1 MASFTE
7 NFERAEVALHNV
19 NGWKNVDGDNGTNGA
34 INLSNLLTNDE
45 ASEMSFLVQTATVG
59 TTSSQKVEAYV
70 TSTVQGN
77 AQAIDIGMGGHYH
90 ATCVNRKL
98 GIHLRMEW
106 LANNKR
112 VLSLHT
118 DTRGPDAP
126 TLANAEMLIA
136 KTLVSEGGTVQDFR
150 GKINEDGAVKA
161 YQHIRL
167 IVVEDDQGMVA
178 KGFINNNDDDRPT
191 IEWRLPSSWTPSN
204 LTAETL
210 YGYWWVSL
218 MDTGGNART
227 LLVSWFNAEDYTQP
241 EKVDVLYDPDQMR
254 LGELLRR
261 VKIRY
266 GAAANTNINDDL
278 VREYINDETE
288 HLINSIGDQAWFL
301 IRSTTFTLNMDS
313 EGLQTMA
320 ADIRRVLAIFHTNQ
334 PERQVRYNFRQF
346 DNSGDV
352 VLHFDRNAEAN
363 GDTYRLQYVT
373 NWKRMGDDMDPC
385 PFPRRYAEAI
395 VVGAMRRLAETDTL
409 PGVQAA
415 FEGRYTEL
423 VTQLM
428 SDLARDSRQSRGVMK
443 PADVSRR
450 GSSYKYRFQWG

>member
-7 NFERAEVALHNV
+7 NFERADGNLHDV
-19 NGWKNVDGDNGTNGA
+19 GGWENVDGDNGHVGI
-34 INLSNLLTNDE
+34 INLSNFLTNFHAGE
-45 ASEMSFLVQTATVG
+45 TSFLVQTTTYG
-59 TTSSQKVEAYV
+59 TTSSQKVEAYA

-77 AQAIDIGMGGHYH
+77 SQSIDIGMGGLYND
-90 ATCVNRKL
+90 TYTSRKL
-98 GIHLRMEW
+98 GVYLRMEW
-106 LANNKR
+106 LANDKR
-112 VLSLHT
+112 VLSIRT
-118 DTRGPDAP
+118 DTRGTGSP
-126 TLANAEMLIA
+126 TPANDEELVA

-150 GKINEDGAVKA
+150 GEINEDGAVKT
-161 YQHIRL
+161 YQHLRL

-191 IEWRLPSSWTPSN
+191 IEWRLPSAWNKSDSTF
-204 LTAETL
+204 
-210 YGYWWVSL
+210 GYWWIGL
-218 MDTGGNART
+218 PDTGGNAKT
-227 LLVSWFNAEDYTQP
+227 LLVSWFNGEDYTQP

-261 VKIRY
+261 VRIRY

-288 HLINSIGDQAWFL
+288 HLINAIGDQAWFL

-334 PERQVRYNFRQF
+334 PERQVRYDFRQF
-346 DNSGDV
+346 DNSGDL

-450 GSSYKYRFQWG
+450 GSNYKYRFQWG